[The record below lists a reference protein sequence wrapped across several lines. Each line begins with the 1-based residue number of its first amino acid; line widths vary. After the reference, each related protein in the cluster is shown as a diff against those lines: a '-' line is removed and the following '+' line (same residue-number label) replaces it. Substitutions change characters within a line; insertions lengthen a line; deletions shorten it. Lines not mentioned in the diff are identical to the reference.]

1 MDSECRKGGWARL
14 GGVSA
19 RKELE
24 YCPQRGGTGGAVGRS
39 VRGKVVVIALVF
51 LLTYCSVGILWLVP
65 EIFLQD
71 LT

>member
-1 MDSECRKGGWARL
+1 M

-19 RKELE
+19 HKELE
-24 YCPQRGGTGGAVGRS
+24 YCPERGGRGVAVGRP

-51 LLTYCSVGILWLVP
+51 LLTYSSVGILWLVP